1 MKKKLPNC
9 LIFLD
14 DHYLSQPQK
23 ELIDDGIT
31 LLNQIAKDK
40 SFTLS
45 DYSFIVAPF
54 AKAYEGYL
62 KKMFLNLNLISEK
75 DYYSKNFRVGKV
87 LNPNLR
93 RKGFSVYRQLENM
106 GEDETQLAEILW
118 NAWKEG
124 RNKIFHY
131 FPKNLQKL
139 SLAQA
144 EERIKQIIFAIN
156 QANSVLDKYLQS

>member
-1 MKKKLPNC
+1 MKRKLPNC
-9 LIFLD
+9 LIFLNEQ
-14 DHYLSQPQK
+14 YLSPAQK
-23 ELIDDGIT
+23 ELIDDGII

-40 SFTLS
+40 SFILS

-54 AKAYEGYL
+54 AKAYEGFL
-62 KKMFLNLNLISEK
+62 KKMFLDLNLISER

-93 RKGFSVYRQLENM
+93 RRGFSVYRQLENM
-106 GEDETQLAEILW
+106 GGDEAKLAEILW

-124 RNKIFHY
+124 RNQIFHY

-139 SLAQA
+139 SLNQA
-144 EERIKQIIFAIN
+144 EQRINQIVFAIE